1 VSKTARIAQVELLD
15 GDGRVQQA
23 WDVAAWPIAVGRAL
37 DNDLVLHDPHV
48 AAHHARLD
56 LDEQG
61 RLVLCALASR
71 NGVRIDEGAA
81 TLTLAQDQ
89 RTLLAPLATWHIGAS
104 TLRVRR
110 AEDPLD
116 DELSVFVRPGGGVS
130 RKPLAA
136 LAVAVLAWTA
146 GTLWLQN
153 NPTSTWEAY
162 LPPAVGVA
170 GALLAWAALWGLA
183 SKLFTR
189 RFALLAHLRVALMY
203 VLAIFVTEAAL
214 GVLAYIADWPW
225 VSRIRDVIAWALVA
239 AMLAHHLRLVV
250 PLPPRRIDAVVG
262 AVAALVIVWVSALH
276 WQRNDR
282 IFEELYLATLAPPS
296 WRLAPAQPVQLL
308 IDDLRTLEAPLL
320 ETARKARDKDLDL

>member
-1 VSKTARIAQVELLD
+1 MSTPPRLAQVELLD
-15 GDGRVQQA
+15 ADGRAQQA
-23 WDVAAWPIAVGRAL
+23 WDVTAWPLSIGRAL

-61 RLVLCALASR
+61 RLMLFALDSR
-71 NGVRIDEGAA
+71 NGVRVEEGAS
-81 TLTLAQDQ
+81 TLTLGRDQ
-89 RTLLAPLATWHIGAS
+89 RALLAPLAPWHVGAC

-110 AEDPLD
+110 AEDALAEEIPLPA
-116 DELSVFVRPGGGVS
+116 RTGGAVS

-136 LAVAVLAWTA
+136 LALAALAWIA

-153 NPTSTWEAY
+153 NPASTWEAY
-162 LPPAVGVA
+162 LPPFVGVV
-170 GALLAWAALWGLA
+170 GAVLAWAALWGLA

-189 RFALLAHLRVALMY
+189 RFALLPHLRVALMY
-203 VLAIFVTEAAL
+203 LLVIIVADGAL
-214 GVLAYIADWPW
+214 GVVAYVADWSW
-225 VSRIRDVIAWALVA
+225 ASRIRDVVSWALIA
-239 AMLAHHLRLVV
+239 AALAHHLRLVV
-250 PLPPRRIDAVVG
+250 PLPPLRIDAVVG
-262 AVAALVIVWVSALH
+262 TVAALVIVWVSALH

-282 IFEELYLATLAPPS
+282 VFEELYLATLALPS